1 MVLGME
7 PRPLDMAGK
16 RSTTEQQSQLSLL
29 SEKEPCSFDCALNDV
44 AGPVPASPLAVC
56 PVLNALSRAFNLCVW
71 VLTSQMGTIF
81 TPLHGI
87 DVM

>member
-1 MVLGME
+1 
-7 PRPLDMAGK
+7 
-16 RSTTEQQSQLSLL
+16 
-29 SEKEPCSFDCALNDV
+29 
-44 AGPVPASPLAVC
+44 
-56 PVLNALSRAFNLCVW
+56 VLNALSRAFNLCVW